1 MCNLTDCVMNS
12 ISIVNH
18 FSVRPMQFEGIIG
31 RFYNNFADF
40 ITQASF
46 SPCFPL
52 FPYRLSGRPSEM
64 RLETFSPQRRVILY
78 WSIQTSSERMKTV

>member
-12 ISIVNH
+12 ISIVNN

-40 ITQASF
+40 ITQASEIVPGCAEKEKITYIINSAGRKDNGF
-46 SPCFPL
+46 KIPL
-52 FPYRLSGRPSEM
+52 NN
-64 RLETFSPQRRVILY
+64 TFI
-78 WSIQTSSERMKTV
+78 INTSFI